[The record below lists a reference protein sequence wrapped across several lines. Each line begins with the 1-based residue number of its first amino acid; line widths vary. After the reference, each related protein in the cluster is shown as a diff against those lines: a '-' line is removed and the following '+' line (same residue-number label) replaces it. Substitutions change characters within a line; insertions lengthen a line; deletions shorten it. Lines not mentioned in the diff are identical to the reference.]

1 MINDIG
7 PLLRRDT
14 PRLRSGRP
22 RLDRWNNFLKVGLK
36 KSSRTYKK
44 EKKNILNKL
53 IFLDKKAEGTYLSD
67 EEIDLKQF
75 LQNKL
80 AQLLRE
86 EEIKW
91 Y

>member
-1 MINDIG
+1 
-7 PLLRRDT
+7 
-14 PRLRSGRP
+14 
-22 RLDRWNNFLKVGLK
+22 
-36 KSSRTYKK
+36 
-44 EKKNILNKL
+44 LNKL
-53 IFLDKKAEGTYLSD
+53 DFLDKKAEGTYLSD